1 MTVDSE
7 TGREAAGATPPV
19 RQHLVLPDAV
29 RRLSTLAE
37 PDYADLFTLTL
48 TDAAAGPAA
57 RSPEQW
63 ACAVLEDA
71 AGWQG
76 QFVWRGVL
84 GLRLQGRPT
93 PGCVAGW
100 EIDGRGDDW
109 IRLEA
114 HSRMLTGQLVL
125 RVDAGQA
132 SLSTFIRYRKPS
144 GARVWARLTPLHHK
158 LVPGLLREGHR
169 ILQDAAAAA

>member
-1 MTVDSE
+1 MTVGSE
-7 TGREAAGATPPV
+7 AGHAAGGAIPPV

-37 PDYADLFTLTL
+37 PDYADLFTLT
-48 TDAAAGPAA
+48 AAGAAA

-76 QFVWRGVL
+76 QFVWRGIL

-114 HSRMLTGQLVL
+114 HSRMITGQLVL
-125 RVDAGQA
+125 RVEEGQA

-144 GARVWARLTPLHHK
+144 GARVWTRLTPLHHK
-158 LVPGLLREGHR
+158 LVPGLLRDGHR
-169 ILQDAAAAA
+169 ILQEAAAA